1 MRSIL
6 FAVTLALLS
15 VVAVAPAQ
23 AITSYGVRIFI
34 SAPKV
39 QGPPM
44 ATNRTLENFD
54 TFSFGACPA
63 TITAGTL
70 EGNCVVVPPD
80 QYGGAA
86 SESGAPVTTGVA
98 SQYPTTSSTTITLTT
113 PQKYL
118 GFWWSAGNPG
128 NTVDFYKNDVLVATM
143 NTSGIITRL
152 TDPNQVAVDGG
163 TYVSADYYGNP
174 LGSGA
179 NGEAFLF
186 LSAFAEGGTTFDKV
200 VLSGVG
206 FEFDN
211 LTTSASELTP
221 PGSLVDVAFIE
232 GLVEPDGYN
241 GGDGG
246 TDGGT
251 DGGNGGSGSSARSQT
266 PSLAFT
272 GFDPQPAGW
281 IGGSVVIIGAS
292 LLVASRRRRS
302 AR

>member
-1 MRSIL
+1 MMRSIL

-70 EGNCVVVPPD
+70 EGNCTVVSAD

-128 NTVDFYKNDVLVATM
+128 NTVDFYNNDLLVASM

-152 TDPNQVAVDGG
+152 ADPNQVAVDGG
-163 TYVSADYYGNP
+163 TYSSSDYYGNP

-211 LTTSASELTP
+211 LTTSAIEITP
-221 PGSLVDVAFIE
+221 PGSLVDVVFIE
-232 GLVEPDGYN
+232 GLVEPEGYS
-241 GGDGG
+241 GGGG
-246 TDGGT
+246 TGGGT
-251 DGGNGGSGSSARSQT
+251 GGSGSSARSQT